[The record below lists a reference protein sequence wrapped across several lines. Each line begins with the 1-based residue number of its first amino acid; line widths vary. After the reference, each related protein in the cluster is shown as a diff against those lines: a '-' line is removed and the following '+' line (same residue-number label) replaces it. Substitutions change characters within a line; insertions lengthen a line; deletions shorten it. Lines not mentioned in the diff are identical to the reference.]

1 MENQSSS
8 EISTLVHNDGFD
20 LSDDNSSKEKHRF
33 SSIKFSRKCI
43 AISVIIGLIIVFI
56 PVFYVISDY
65 EYSGIGA
72 TLRGHGGHHLTF
84 HERIILECNDVNEN
98 PEGCCEV
105 FSRCSVNH
113 DGKSLKYHTEY
124 INPHL
129 IDKTKRT
136 CPSMAEIVNRYN
148 LHYSQFHYNHQ
159 DGYYDENLPCEMS
172 RYGCCPNLDIT
183 CDYVLRNNLNDEDA
197 VNKFKNDKVRLPSRE
212 AKVDQRGSNC
222 YNSIY
227 GHVSS
232 YNEHWKIHFDDG
244 TGTIVLVV
252 ILIIIVVCGL
262 ACNR

>member
-8 EISTLVHNDGFD
+8 EISTLVQKDEFD
-20 LSDDNSSKEKHRF
+20 SSDDNSSKEKCRF

-43 AISVIIGLIIVFI
+43 AFSVIIGLIIVFI

-105 FSRCSVNH
+105 FSRCSVNG
-113 DGKSLKYHTEY
+113 DGKSLNYHTEY

-129 IDKTKRT
+129 IDKTKGT

-148 LHYSQFHYNHQ
+148 LHYSQIHYNYQ
-159 DGYYDENLPCEMS
+159 DGYYDENIPCEMS

-183 CDYVLRNNLNDEDA
+183 CDFVLCNNPNDEEA

-232 YNEHWKIHFDDG
+232 YNEHWKTHFDDG
-244 TGTIVLVV
+244 TSTIVLVV

-262 ACNR
+262 FL

>member
-8 EISTLVHNDGFD
+8 DISTLVHNEFD
-20 LSDDNSSKEKHRF
+20 LSDDNSLKGKHRF
-33 SSIKFSRKCI
+33 NVKFSRKCI
-43 AISVIIGLIIVFI
+43 VISLIIALIIVSI

-65 EYSGIGA
+65 EYSGIEA
-72 TLRGHGGHHLTF
+72 RLSGHGHHLTF
-84 HERIILECNDVNEN
+84 HERVILECNDVNEN
-98 PEGCCEV
+98 PDGCCEV
-105 FSRCSVNH
+105 FSRCSVNP
-113 DGKSLKYHTEY
+113 DGRSLKFHTEY

-136 CPSMAEIVNRYN
+136 CPSMTEIVNKYN

-159 DGYYDENLPCEMS
+159 DGYYDENIPCEMS
-172 RYGCCPNLDIT
+172 RYGCCPTLDIT
-183 CDYVLRNNLNDEDA
+183 CDYVLRNNPNDEDA
-197 VNKFKNDKVRLPSRE
+197 VNKFKNNKVRLPSTE

-244 TGTIVLVV
+244 TGTIVLLV
-252 ILIIIVVCGL
+252 ILLIAVMCGL
-262 ACNR
+262 DCNS